1 MTCLSERTPTIVVV
15 CEGET
20 EETFVRRVLS
30 VHLTQKTFKPSCL
43 GGIESNGYKK
53 LVGAVR
59 QWLRT
64 KGITHVTTMIDFY
77 KLPSDFPRKTQA
89 TSDPS
94 DPYDKVRS
102 LEKALAEE
110 IQDARFIPYI
120 MLHEFEA
127 LLLTKTGL
135 EIIRKR
141 ARVGKSDRS
150 WKELQRDLAR
160 VKTPEKL
167 NDDANS
173 HPSARI
179 KKIWPRFK
187 KTTDGVGILEQ
198 VPWEELCAACHH
210 FGDWIRKLEAL

>member
-30 VHLTQKTFKPSCL
+30 GRLTQKTFMPSCL
-43 GGIESNGYKK
+43 GGIEPNGYKK

-64 KGITHVTTMIDFY
+64 KGITHVTTMIDLY

-89 TSDPS
+89 HS
-94 DPYDKVRS
+94 DPYKKVCS

-141 ARVGKSDRS
+141 ARVGKNDRS

-160 VKTPEKL
+160 VDTPEML

-210 FGDWIRKLEAL
+210 FGGWIRKLEAL

>member
-30 VHLTQKTFKPSCL
+30 VHLTQKILKPSCL
-43 GGIESNGYKK
+43 GGIEPNGYKK

-64 KGITHVTTMIDFY
+64 KGITHVTTMIDLY

-89 TSDPS
+89 PS
-94 DPYDKVRS
+94 DPYEKVCS
-102 LEKALAEE
+102 LEQALAEE

-135 EIIRKR
+135 EIIRER
-141 ARVGKSDRS
+141 ARVGKNDRS

-160 VKTPEKL
+160 VGTPERL

-198 VPWEELCAACHH
+198 VPWEELCAACPH

>member
-1 MTCLSERTPTIVVV
+1 MTCLSERPPTIVVV

-30 VHLTQKTFKPSCL
+30 VRLTQKTFKPSCL
-43 GGIESNGYKK
+43 GGIEPNGYKK
-53 LVGAVR
+53 LVGGVR

-64 KGITHVTTMIDFY
+64 KGITHVTTMIDLY
-77 KLPSDFPRKTQA
+77 RLPSDFPRQTQA
-89 TSDPS
+89 TSNPC
-94 DPYDKVRS
+94 DKVRS
-102 LEKALAEE
+102 LERALAEE

-141 ARVGKSDRS
+141 ARVGKNDRS
-150 WKELQRDLAR
+150 WKERQRDLAR
-160 VKTPEKL
+160 VETPERL

-198 VPWEELCAACHH
+198 VPWEELCAACRH

>member
-1 MTCLSERTPTIVVV
+1 L
-15 CEGET
+15 
-20 EETFVRRVLS
+20 EE
-30 VHLTQKTFKPSCL
+30 
-43 GGIESNGYKK
+43 
-53 LVGAVR
+53 
-59 QWLRT
+59 
-64 KGITHVTTMIDFY
+64 
-77 KLPSDFPRKTQA
+77 
-89 TSDPS
+89 
-94 DPYDKVRS
+94 
-102 LEKALAEE
+102 ALAEE

-135 EIIRKR
+135 EIIRER

-160 VKTPEKL
+160 VDTPEML

-179 KKIWPRFK
+179 KRIWPRFK

-198 VPWEELCAACHH
+198 VPWEELCAACPH
-210 FGDWIRKLEAL
+210 FGSWIRKLEAL

>member
-1 MTCLSERTPTIVVV
+1 MTCLSERPPVIVVV

-30 VHLTQKTFKPSCL
+30 GRLTQKTLKPSCL
-43 GGIESNGYKK
+43 GGIEPNGYKK

-64 KGITHVTTMIDFY
+64 KGITHVTTMIDLY

-89 TSDPS
+89 HS
-94 DPYDKVRS
+94 DPYKKVRS
-102 LEKALAEE
+102 LEQALAEE

-141 ARVGKSDRS
+141 ARVGKNDRS

-160 VKTPEKL
+160 VRKPEML
-167 NDDANS
+167 NDGANS

-179 KKIWPRFK
+179 KAIWPRFK

-198 VPWEELCAACHH
+198 VPWEELCAACRH

>member
-1 MTCLSERTPTIVVV
+1 MTCLSERPPVIVVV

-30 VHLTQKTFKPSCL
+30 GRLTQKTLKPSCL
-43 GGIESNGYKK
+43 GGIEPNGYKK

-64 KGITHVTTMIDFY
+64 KGITHVTTMIDLY

-89 TSDPS
+89 HS
-94 DPYDKVRS
+94 DPYKKVRS
-102 LEKALAEE
+102 LEQALAEE

-141 ARVGKSDRS
+141 ARVGKNDRS

-160 VKTPEKL
+160 VRKPEML
-167 NDDANS
+167 NDGANS

-179 KKIWPRFK
+179 KAIWPRFK

-198 VPWEELCAACHH
+198 VPWEELCAECHH

>member
-1 MTCLSERTPTIVVV
+1 MTCLSERPPVIVVV

-30 VHLTQKTFKPSCL
+30 GRLTQKTFRPSCL
-43 GGIESNGYKK
+43 GGIEPNGYKK
-53 LVGAVR
+53 LVGVVR

-64 KGITHVTTMIDFY
+64 KGITHVTTMIDLY
-77 KLPSDFPRKTQA
+77 RLPSDFPRKTQA
-89 TSDPS
+89 PS
-94 DPYDKVRS
+94 DPYKKVCF

-135 EIIRKR
+135 EIIRER

-160 VKTPEKL
+160 VDTPEML

-198 VPWEELCAACHH
+198 VPWEELCAECPH
-210 FGDWIRKLEAL
+210 FGDWIRKLKAL

>member
-89 TSDPS
+89 TSDP
-94 DPYDKVRS
+94 YEKVCF

-120 MLHEFEA
+120 MFHEFEA
-127 LLLTKTGL
+127 LLLTKTSL
-135 EIIRKR
+135 EIIRER
-141 ARVGKSDRS
+141 ARVGESNAL
-150 WKELQRDLAR
+150 WKKLQRDLER
-160 VKTPEKL
+160 VGTPERL

-198 VPWEELCAACHH
+198 VPWEELCAACPH
-210 FGDWIRKLEAL
+210 FGSWIRKLEAL

>member
-30 VHLTQKTFKPSCL
+30 VHLTQKILKPSCL
-43 GGIESNGYKK
+43 GGIEPNGYKK

-64 KGITHVTTMIDFY
+64 KGITHVTTMIDLY

-89 TSDPS
+89 HS
-94 DPYDKVRS
+94 DPYKKVRS
-102 LEKALAEE
+102 LEQALAEE

-141 ARVGKSDRS
+141 ARVGKNDRS

-160 VKTPEKL
+160 VRKPEML
-167 NDDANS
+167 NDGANS

-198 VPWEELCAACHH
+198 VPWEELCAACRH

>member
-1 MTCLSERTPTIVVV
+1 MTCLSERPPVIVVV

-30 VHLTQKTFKPSCL
+30 GRLTQKTLKPSCL
-43 GGIESNGYKK
+43 GGIEPNGYKK
-53 LVGAVR
+53 LVGEVR

-64 KGITHVTTMIDFY
+64 KGITHVTTMIDLY
-77 KLPSDFPRKTQA
+77 RLPSDFPRKTQA
-89 TSDPS
+89 PS
-94 DPYDKVRS
+94 DPYKKVCF
-102 LEKALAEE
+102 LEEALAEE

-135 EIIRKR
+135 EIIRER

-150 WKELQRDLAR
+150 WQELQRDLAR
-160 VKTPEKL
+160 VKTPERL

-198 VPWEELCAACHH
+198 VPWEELCAACPH

>member
-1 MTCLSERTPTIVVV
+1 MTCLSKRPPVIVVV

-30 VHLTQKTFKPSCL
+30 VRLTQKTFKPSCL
-43 GGIESNGYKK
+43 GGIEPNGYKK

-64 KGITHVTTMIDFY
+64 KGITHVTTMIDLY

-89 TSDPS
+89 HS
-94 DPYDKVRS
+94 DPYKKVRS
-102 LEKALAEE
+102 LEQALAEE

-135 EIIRKR
+135 EIIRER
-141 ARVGKSDRS
+141 ARVGKNDRS

-160 VKTPEKL
+160 V
-167 NDDANS
+167 
-173 HPSARI
+173 AR
-179 KKIWPRFK
+179 RH
-187 KTTDGVGILEQ
+187 
-198 VPWEELCAACHH
+198 A
-210 FGDWIRKLEAL
+210 

>member
-1 MTCLSERTPTIVVV
+1 V

-30 VHLTQKTFKPSCL
+30 GHLTQKTLKPSCL
-43 GGIESNGYKK
+43 GGIEPNGYKK
-53 LVGAVR
+53 LVGGVR

-64 KGITHVTTMIDFY
+64 KGITHVTTMIDLY

-89 TSDPS
+89 PS
-94 DPYDKVRS
+94 DPYEKVCS
-102 LEKALAEE
+102 LEKVLAEE

-135 EIIRKR
+135 EIIRKK
-141 ARVGKSDRS
+141 ARVGKNDRA

-160 VKTPEKL
+160 VGTPERL

-198 VPWEELCAACHH
+198 VPWEELCAACPH

>member
-1 MTCLSERTPTIVVV
+1 MTCLSERPPVIVVV

-30 VHLTQKTFKPSCL
+30 VHLTQKILKPSCL
-43 GGIESNGYKK
+43 GGIEPNGYKK
-53 LVGAVR
+53 LVGGVR

-64 KGITHVTTMIDFY
+64 KGITHVTTMIDLY
-77 KLPSDFPRKTQA
+77 RLPSDFPRKPQA
-89 TSDPS
+89 PS
-94 DPYDKVRS
+94 DPYEKVCF

-141 ARVGKSDRS
+141 AQVGESNAL

-160 VKTPEKL
+160 VEKPERL
-167 NDDANS
+167 NDDVNS

-198 VPWEELCAACHH
+198 VPWEELCAECHH

>member
-1 MTCLSERTPTIVVV
+1 
-15 CEGET
+15 
-20 EETFVRRVLS
+20 
-30 VHLTQKTFKPSCL
+30 
-43 GGIESNGYKK
+43 
-53 LVGAVR
+53 
-59 QWLRT
+59 
-64 KGITHVTTMIDFY
+64 
-77 KLPSDFPRKTQA
+77 
-89 TSDPS
+89 
-94 DPYDKVRS
+94 VRS
-102 LEKALAEE
+102 LEQALAEE

-141 ARVGKSDRS
+141 ARVGKNDRS

-160 VKTPEKL
+160 VRKPEML
-167 NDDANS
+167 NDGANS

-179 KKIWPRFK
+179 KAIWPRFK

-198 VPWEELCAACHH
+198 VPWEELCAECHH

>member
-1 MTCLSERTPTIVVV
+1 
-15 CEGET
+15 
-20 EETFVRRVLS
+20 
-30 VHLTQKTFKPSCL
+30 
-43 GGIESNGYKK
+43 
-53 LVGAVR
+53 
-59 QWLRT
+59 
-64 KGITHVTTMIDFY
+64 
-77 KLPSDFPRKTQA
+77 
-89 TSDPS
+89 
-94 DPYDKVRS
+94 
-102 LEKALAEE
+102 
-110 IQDARFIPYI
+110 

-160 VKTPEKL
+160 VDTPEML

-198 VPWEELCAACHH
+198 VPWEELCAACPH
-210 FGDWIRKLEAL
+210 FGSWIRKLEAL

>member
-1 MTCLSERTPTIVVV
+1 MTCLSERPPVIVVV

-30 VHLTQKTFKPSCL
+30 VHLTQKTLKPFCL
-43 GGIESNGYKK
+43 GGIEPNGYKK
-53 LVGAVR
+53 LVGGVR

-64 KGITHVTTMIDFY
+64 KGITHVTTMIDLY
-77 KLPSDFPRKTQA
+77 RLPSDFPRKTQA
-89 TSDPS
+89 PS
-94 DPYDKVRS
+94 DPYKKVCF
-102 LEKALAEE
+102 LEEALAEE
-110 IQDARFIPYI
+110 IRDARFIPYI

-150 WKELQRDLAR
+150 WKELQMDLAR
-160 VKTPEKL
+160 VRTPERL

-198 VPWEELCAACHH
+198 VPWEELCTACPH

>member
-1 MTCLSERTPTIVVV
+1 MTCLSERPPVIVVV

-43 GGIESNGYKK
+43 GGLNKRGYKK
-53 LVGAVR
+53 LVNEVR
-59 QWLRT
+59 RWLDD
-64 KGITHVTTMIDFY
+64 KGITHVTTMIDLY
-77 KLPSDFPRKTQA
+77 RLPSDFPRKTQA
-89 TSDPS
+89 HS
-94 DPYDKVRS
+94 DPYKKVYS
-102 LEKALAEE
+102 LEEALAEE

-127 LLLTKTGL
+127 LLLIKTGL

-141 ARVGKSDRS
+141 AQVGESNAL

-160 VKTPEKL
+160 VDTPEKL

-198 VPWEELCAACHH
+198 VPWEELCAACRH

>member
-1 MTCLSERTPTIVVV
+1 MTCLSERPPTIVVV

-30 VHLTQKTFKPSCL
+30 GHLTQKTFKPSYL
-43 GGIESNGYKK
+43 GGIEPNGYKK

-59 QWLRT
+59 QWVRT
-64 KGITHVTTMIDFY
+64 KGITHVTTMIDLY
-77 KLPSDFPRKTQA
+77 KLPSYFPRKTQA
-89 TSDPS
+89 HS

-102 LEKALAEE
+102 LEQALAEE

-127 LLLTKTGL
+127 LLLTKTGP

-141 ARVGKSDRS
+141 AQVGESNAL
-150 WKELQRDLAR
+150 WKKLQRDLAR
-160 VKTPEKL
+160 VETPERL
-167 NDDANS
+167 DDDANS

-198 VPWEELCAACHH
+198 VPWEELCAACRH

>member
-1 MTCLSERTPTIVVV
+1 MTCLSERPPTIVVV

-30 VHLTQKTFKPSCL
+30 RNLTQKTFKPSCL
-43 GGIESNGYKK
+43 GGIEPNGYKK
-53 LVGAVR
+53 LVGVVR

-64 KGITHVTTMIDFY
+64 KGITHVTTMIDLY
-77 KLPSDFPRKTQA
+77 RLPSDFPRKTQA
-89 TSDPS
+89 PS

-110 IQDARFIPYI
+110 IQDVRFIPYI

-135 EIIRKR
+135 EIIRER
-141 ARVGKSDRS
+141 AQVGESNAL
-150 WKELQRDLAR
+150 WKKLQRDLER
-160 VKTPEKL
+160 VGTPERL

-179 KKIWPRFK
+179 KGIWPRFK
-187 KTTDGVGILEQ
+187 KTTDGVGILEE
-198 VPWEELCAACHH
+198 VPWEELCAACPH
-210 FGDWIRKLEAL
+210 FRSWIRKLEAL

>member
-1 MTCLSERTPTIVVV
+1 MTCLSERPPTIVVV

-30 VHLTQKTFKPSCL
+30 RHLTQKTLRPSCL
-43 GGIESNGYKK
+43 GGLDKHGYKK
-53 LVGAVR
+53 LVNEVR
-59 QWLRT
+59 RWLHD
-64 KGITHVTTMIDFY
+64 KGITHVTTMIDLY
-77 KLPSDFPRKTQA
+77 RLPSDFPKKTQA
-89 TSDPS
+89 PS
-94 DPYDKVRS
+94 DPCKRVCF

-135 EIIRKR
+135 EIIRER
-141 ARVGKSDRS
+141 ARVRKGDPS

-160 VKTPEKL
+160 VGTPERL
-167 NDDANS
+167 NDDAHS

-198 VPWEELCAACHH
+198 VPWEELRVACPH
-210 FGDWIRKLEAL
+210 FGSWIRKLEAL

>member
-1 MTCLSERTPTIVVV
+1 MTCLSERPPVIVVV

-30 VHLTQKTFKPSCL
+30 GRLTQKTLKPSCL
-43 GGIESNGYKK
+43 GGIEPNGYKK

-64 KGITHVTTMIDFY
+64 KGITHVTTMIDLY

-89 TSDPS
+89 HS
-94 DPYDKVRS
+94 DPYKKVRS
-102 LEKALAEE
+102 LEQALAEE

-135 EIIRKR
+135 EIIRER
-141 ARVGKSDRS
+141 ARVGESNAL
-150 WKELQRDLAR
+150 WKKLQRDLAR
-160 VKTPEKL
+160 VKTPERL

-187 KTTDGVGILEQ
+187 KTTDGIGILAQ
-198 VPWEELCAACHH
+198 VPWEELCAECSH

>member
-1 MTCLSERTPTIVVV
+1 MTCLSERPPVIVVV

-30 VHLTQKTFKPSCL
+30 RKLTQKTFKPSCL
-43 GGIESNGYKK
+43 GGIEPNGYKK

-64 KGITHVTTMIDFY
+64 KGITHVTTMIDLY

-89 TSDPS
+89 PS
-94 DPYDKVRS
+94 DPYEKVCS
-102 LEKALAEE
+102 LEQALAEE

-135 EIIRKR
+135 EIIRER
-141 ARVGKSDRS
+141 ARVGKNDRS

-160 VKTPEKL
+160 VRKPEML
-167 NDDANS
+167 NDGANS

-198 VPWEELCAACHH
+198 VPWEELWAACRH

>member
-1 MTCLSERTPTIVVV
+1 MTCLSERPPTIVVV

-30 VHLTQKTFKPSCL
+30 GRLMQKTLKPSCL
-43 GGIESNGYKK
+43 GGIEPNGYKK
-53 LVGAVR
+53 LVGGVR

-89 TSDPS
+89 TSNPC
-94 DPYDKVRS
+94 DKVRS
-102 LEKALAEE
+102 LEKVLAEE

-135 EIIRKR
+135 EIIRKK
-141 ARVGKSDRS
+141 ARVGKNDRS

-160 VKTPEKL
+160 VRKPEML
-167 NDDANS
+167 NDGANS

-179 KKIWPRFK
+179 KAIWPRFK

-198 VPWEELCAACHH
+198 VPWEELCAACPH
-210 FGDWIRKLEAL
+210 FGDWIRKLKAL

>member
-30 VHLTQKTFKPSCL
+30 VHLTQKILKPSCL
-43 GGIESNGYKK
+43 GGIEPNGYKK

-64 KGITHVTTMIDFY
+64 KGITHVTTMIDLY

-89 TSDPS
+89 HS
-94 DPYDKVRS
+94 DPYKKVRS
-102 LEKALAEE
+102 LEKVLAEE

-141 ARVGKSDRS
+141 ARVGKNDRS

-160 VKTPEKL
+160 VRKPEML
-167 NDDANS
+167 NDGANS

-179 KKIWPRFK
+179 KAIWPRFK

-198 VPWEELCAACHH
+198 VPWEELCAECHH

>member
-30 VHLTQKTFKPSCL
+30 VHLTQKILKPSCL
-43 GGIESNGYKK
+43 GGIEPNGYKK

-64 KGITHVTTMIDFY
+64 KGITHVTTMIDLY

-89 TSDPS
+89 HS
-94 DPYDKVRS
+94 DPYKKVRS
-102 LEKALAEE
+102 LEQALAEE

-141 ARVGKSDRS
+141 ARVGKNDRS

-160 VKTPEKL
+160 VRKPEML
-167 NDDANS
+167 NDGANS

-179 KKIWPRFK
+179 KAIWPRFK

-198 VPWEELCAACHH
+198 VPWEELCAECHH

>member
-30 VHLTQKTFKPSCL
+30 VHLTQKILKPSCL
-43 GGIESNGYKK
+43 GGIEPNGYKK

-89 TSDPS
+89 HS
-94 DPYDKVRS
+94 DPYDKVCS

-110 IQDARFIPYI
+110 IQDTRFIPYI

-135 EIIRKR
+135 EIIRER
-141 ARVGKSDRS
+141 ARVGESNAL
-150 WKELQRDLAR
+150 WKKLQRDLAR
-160 VKTPEKL
+160 VKTPERL

-198 VPWEELCAACHH
+198 VPWEELRAACRH

>member
-1 MTCLSERTPTIVVV
+1 
-15 CEGET
+15 
-20 EETFVRRVLS
+20 
-30 VHLTQKTFKPSCL
+30 
-43 GGIESNGYKK
+43 
-53 LVGAVR
+53 
-59 QWLRT
+59 
-64 KGITHVTTMIDFY
+64 MIDLY
-77 KLPSDFPRKTQA
+77 RLPSDFPRKTQA
-89 TSDPS
+89 PS
-94 DPYDKVRS
+94 DPYEKVCS
-102 LEKALAEE
+102 LEQALAEE

-135 EIIRKR
+135 EIIRER

-198 VPWEELCAACHH
+198 VPWEELCAACPH